1 MEIHTDTMSLLI
13 DLLSLARSQ
22 FIILKFKKKNAE
34 SVFCLLFHTIEY

>member
-1 MEIHTDTMSLLI
+1 MEIPTDTMSLLI

-22 FIILKFKKKNAE
+22 FIILKFKKNAE

>member
-22 FIILKFKKKNAE
+22 FIILKFKKKMPRAF
-34 SVFCLLFHTIEY
+34 SAFFFTQ